1 MPCSETDYMT
11 DNALKM
17 PKRTTPT
24 WEIELLLSGASV
36 FALMQFPGWINSHFL
51 SIQLALAN
59 NQLSGLINPLF
70 IYVKGAAYALIITLL
85 IHILLRAY
93 WVSLIGLHSIHP
105 QGLDHDKLKIGPIQ
119 KRVMD
124 EKHGS
129 MDDII
134 ERADNRST
142 LVFAIGIGFA
152 LTILV
157 PSVIVLAGA
166 LVAWLTWL
174 ISESEGAT
182 VLVFMAGL
190 CLPLLALMLP
200 LWLDAKA
207 GARMQNWPR
216 AHGLLERAIRRIDA
230 LGMSSTGNRLSAYFF
245 SMQRSRNTAMAA
257 IILGITFTLLSTAL
271 TIPRFSKVPAGG
283 AQPATLDAAH
293 YRDRQDGDLKYALR
307 PSIQSETI
315 DTEYLE
321 LRIPH
326 PLQMPPST
334 VPECAQKHFP
344 KGLKRCLSGH
354 LRLELDGKPIRPVWI
369 DEPARYGQPA
379 ALRAMID
386 LRPMKSG
393 AHTLDIAYPPHARE
407 PDKAWQER
415 ILFWN

>member
-1 MPCSETDYMT
+1 MT
-11 DNALKM
+11 DSALKL

-24 WEIELLLSGASV
+24 WEIELLISGASV

-59 NQLSGLINPLF
+59 SQLSGLINPLF
-70 IYVKGAAYALIITLL
+70 IYVKGAAYALIITLV
-85 IHILLRAY
+85 IHIVLRAY
-93 WVSLIGLHSIHP
+93 WVSLIGVHSIFP
-105 QGLDHDKLKIGPIQ
+105 QGLDHEKLKIGPIQ
-119 KRVMD
+119 KRVM
-124 EKHGS
+124 EENNGS
-129 MDDII
+129 MDDVI

-166 LVAWLTWL
+166 LMAWLTWL
-174 ISESEGAT
+174 ISESERAT
-182 VLVFMAGL
+182 VLVFMFGL

-207 GARMQNWPR
+207 GARIENWPR
-216 AHGLLERAIRRIDA
+216 VRGLMERAIRRIDA
-230 LGMSSTGNRLSAYFF
+230 LGMASTGNMLSAYFF
-245 SMQRSRNTAMAA
+245 SMQRSRNTAMVA
-257 IILGITFTLLSTAL
+257 IIFGITFTLLATGL
-271 TIPRFSKVPAGG
+271 TIPRFSKVPAGDG
-283 AQPATLDAAH
+283 ETAALDAAH
-293 YRDRQDGDLKYALR
+293 YRDRQAGDLTYALR

-315 DTEYLE
+315 DTDYLE
-321 LRIPH
+321 LRIPY
-326 PLQMPPST
+326 PQKMPPST
-334 VPECAQKHFP
+334 VAECAQKFFP

-354 LRLELDGKPIRPVWI
+354 LRLELDGKPIAPVWI

-386 LRPMKSG
+386 LRPMKPG
-393 AHTLDIAYPPHARE
+393 AHHLYIRYPRHTRE